1 MLISRRLAGRV
12 VAGLA
17 AAVAFLHLVGCASGT
32 DPQDLN
38 GDAALE
44 EPPMFQNSAAAEAAM
59 AIKAANPQRQ
69 RVIQTA
75 YALIGTP
82 YRYGGNGL
90 GGIDCSALVKLS
102 YRDAGLE
109 VPRTARELFAASQ
122 RIAARQLK
130 PGDLLFFT
138 PHGSQVSHVGIYLS
152 GDTFIH
158 ASPSRGQVSMSS
170 LSLPYWQRSWAGAG
184 TLLGNGSQAQLYA
197 VRTR

>member
-1 MLISRRLAGRV
+1 MLISRRLISRGV
-12 VAGLA
+12 VSFA
-17 AAVAFLHLVGCASGT
+17 AALAFLQLAGCASSA
-32 DPQDLN
+32 DPQALN
-38 GDAALE
+38 DKAALE
-44 EPPMFQNSAAAEAAM
+44 QPPLYSAQTVPGLTAS
-59 AIKAANPQRQ
+59 PQRQ
-69 RVIQTA
+69 RVVQTA
-75 YALIGTP
+75 YALLGTP

-109 VPRTARELFAASQ
+109 VPRTARDLYLASQ

-158 ASPSRGQVSMSS
+158 ASPSRGQVSLSS
-170 LSLPYWQRSWAGAG
+170 FRSPYWQRSWAGAG
-184 TLLGNGSQAQLYA
+184 SLIPDSATSRLYA
-197 VRTR
+197 ARAKE

>member
-1 MLISRRLAGRV
+1 MISRRLIGR
-12 VAGLA
+12 A
-17 AAVAFLHLVGCASGT
+17 AAFFAASLALLQLTGCASST
-32 DPQDLN
+32 DPQSLSGDGELN
-38 GDAALE
+38 Q
-44 EPPMFQNSAAAEAAM
+44 PPMFENSDAAQAAM

-102 YRDAGLE
+102 YRDAGLV
-109 VPRTARELFAASQ
+109 VPRTARELFHASQ

-138 PHGSQVSHVGIYLS
+138 PHGSQVSHVGIYLT

-158 ASPSRGQVSMSS
+158 ASPSRGQVSLSS
-170 LSLPYWQRSWAGAG
+170 LRMPYWQRAWAGAG
-184 TLLGNGSQAQLYA
+184 SLLNDNANPQLYA
-197 VRTR
+197 ARTRY